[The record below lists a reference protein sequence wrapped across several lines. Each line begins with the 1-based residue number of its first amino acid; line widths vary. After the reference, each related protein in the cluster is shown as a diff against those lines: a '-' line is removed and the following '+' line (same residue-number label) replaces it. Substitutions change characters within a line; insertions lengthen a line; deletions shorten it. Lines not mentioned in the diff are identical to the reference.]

1 MSQSEEEE
9 FRKMAEI
16 ADAINDILENN
27 KLDDTPNEDDPANA
41 APDESVTSDIINE
54 QSADT
59 PISEQLAP
67 FTGADNNHGADLDE
81 SLEAALAAEIA
92 SDLAGDLA
100 GDLTGDLAGNAP
112 LTETETETDTS
123 FISGT
128 AFDAPPNL
136 DNMAALDDPNSEVM
150 TDPLSAPEIPDLKTE
165 EETDAPFDK
174 FLDNDMAFL
183 SLRMRDTLAE
193 LKSEHGDTLEATES
207 LIGKMALSVDGL
219 VEEMHSSLGTLEKK
233 ITSRKASINQEID
246 RIYQE
251 IATTRS
257 ELELL
262 VSKFQNDTA
271 ENHRTYND
279 IFSEERGRV
288 ERYREFLSF
297 MIRDKK

>member
-27 KLDDTPNEDDPANA
+27 KLDDGSDAPPKDISVSEDAENQDTNTQVLS
-41 APDESVTSDIINE
+41 EKVTSDN
-54 QSADT
+54 
-59 PISEQLAP
+59 P
-67 FTGADNNHGADLDE
+67 DE
-81 SLEAALAAEIA
+81 SLEAALADEIA
-92 SDLAGDLA
+92 MD
-100 GDLTGDLAGNAP
+100 TAGNAP
-112 LTETETETDTS
+112 TYESEDSQSDTPFTETDVP
-123 FISGT
+123 FISGA
-128 AFDAPPNL
+128 AFDAPPNQEFL
-136 DNMAALDDPNSEVM
+136 AVLESQNATDENDAESI
-150 TDPLSAPEIPDLKTE
+150 TDPLSAADNFKTTADE
-165 EETDAPFDK
+165 PFDK

-193 LKSEHGDTLEATES
+193 LKSEHGDTLEATEN

-219 VEEMHSSLGTLEKK
+219 VEEMHSSLGALEKK
-233 ITSRKASINQEID
+233 ITSRKATINQEID

-271 ENHRTYND
+271 ENHKTYND
-279 IFSEERGRV
+279 IFSEERSRV

>member
-27 KLDDTPNEDDPANA
+27 KLDDGSDVPPEDISVSEDTENQ
-41 APDESVTSDIINE
+41 DTNTHVLSEEVTSDN
-54 QSADT
+54 
-59 PISEQLAP
+59 
-67 FTGADNNHGADLDE
+67 LDE
-81 SLEAALAAEIA
+81 CLEAALAA
-92 SDLAGDLA
+92 D
-100 GDLTGDLAGNAP
+100 TAGNAP
-112 LTETETETDTS
+112 TYESEDTQSDTPLTETDVP
-123 FISGT
+123 FISGA
-128 AFDAPPNL
+128 AFDAPPNQNNL
-136 DNMAALDDPNSEVM
+136 AALDSQNATDENDTESM
-150 TDPLSAPEIPDLKTE
+150 TDPLSVADNL
-165 EETDAPFDK
+165 ETTADEPFDK

-193 LKSEHGDTLEATES
+193 LKSEHGDTLEATEN

-219 VEEMHSSLGTLEKK
+219 VEEMHSSLGALEKK
-233 ITSRKASINQEID
+233 ITSRKATINQEID

-271 ENHRTYND
+271 ENHKTYND
-279 IFSEERGRV
+279 IFSEERSRV

>member
-16 ADAINDILENN
+16 ADAINDIIENN
-27 KLDDTPNEDDPANA
+27 KLDDGSDAPPENISVSEDTENQDTNTHVLSE
-41 APDESVTSDIINE
+41 DVTSDN
-54 QSADT
+54 
-59 PISEQLAP
+59 
-67 FTGADNNHGADLDE
+67 LDE
-81 SLEAALAAEIA
+81 YLEAALAA
-92 SDLAGDLA
+92 D
-100 GDLTGDLAGNAP
+100 TAGNAP
-112 LTETETETDTS
+112 TYESEDTQSDTPLTETDVP
-123 FISGT
+123 FISGA
-128 AFDAPPNL
+128 AFDAPPNQNNL
-136 DNMAALDDPNSEVM
+136 AALDSQNVTDENNSESV
-150 TDPLSAPEIPDLKTE
+150 TDPLSAADNF
-165 EETDAPFDK
+165 ETTADEPFDK

-193 LKSEHGDTLEATES
+193 LKSEHGDTLEATEN

-219 VEEMHSSLGTLEKK
+219 VEEMHSSLGALEKK
-233 ITSRKASINQEID
+233 ITSRKATINQEID

-271 ENHRTYND
+271 ENHKTYND
-279 IFSEERGRV
+279 IFSEERSRV
-288 ERYREFLSF
+288 ERYRAFLSF

>member
-27 KLDDTPNEDDPANA
+27 KLDDEREISLEETTVAVDANDSDTETHTLSEGTPTDNH
-41 APDESVTSDIINE
+41 DE
-54 QSADT
+54 
-59 PISEQLAP
+59 
-67 FTGADNNHGADLDE
+67 GLDE
-81 SLEAALAAEIA
+81 GLEAALAAEIA
-92 SDLAGDLA
+92 ADLAGDVPANLP
-100 GDLTGDLAGNAP
+100 GGSQSDTP
-112 LTETETETDTS
+112 LTEAEIP
-123 FISGT
+123 FISGA

-136 DNMAALDDPNSEVM
+136 DNMAALDDQNADNPSEAEVM
-150 TDPLSAPEIPDLKTE
+150 TDPLSVEDNPDLSSEMKVDE
-165 EETDAPFDK
+165 PFDK

-271 ENHRTYND
+271 ENHKTYND
-279 IFSEERGRV
+279 IFSEERSRV

>member
-1 MSQSEEEE
+1 
-9 FRKMAEI
+9 MAEI

-27 KLDDTPNEDDPANA
+27 KLDDERDTPLE
-41 APDESVTSDIINE
+41 VTSADVDANKND
-54 QSADT
+54 ADT
-59 PISEQLAP
+59 QVHSEETP
-67 FTGADNNHGADLDE
+67 PDNLDE
-81 SLEAALAAEIA
+81 GLEAALAAEIA
-92 SDLAGDLA
+92 ADLAGDMP
-100 GDLTGDLAGNAP
+100 GGSQSDTP
-112 LTETETETDTS
+112 LTEAEIP
-123 FISGT
+123 FISGA

-136 DNMAALDDPNSEVM
+136 DNMAALDDQNADNLSEAEVM
-150 TDPLSAPEIPDLKTE
+150 TDPLSAEDNPDLSSEMTADE
-165 EETDAPFDK
+165 PFDK

-193 LKSEHGDTLEATES
+193 LKSEHGDTLEATEN
-207 LIGKMALSVDGL
+207 LIGKMALSLDGL
-219 VEEMHSSLGTLEKK
+219 VEEMHSSLGSLEKK

-262 VSKFQNDTA
+262 VSKFQNDTS
-271 ENHRTYND
+271 ENHKTYND

>member
-27 KLDDTPNEDDPANA
+27 KLDDERDTLLEG
-41 APDESVTSDIINE
+41 T
-54 QSADT
+54 SADVDANENDADTQVHSEET
-59 PISEQLAP
+59 PP
-67 FTGADNNHGADLDE
+67 DNLDE
-81 SLEAALAAEIA
+81 GLEAALAAEIA
-92 SDLAGDLA
+92 ADLAGDIP
-100 GDLTGDLAGNAP
+100 GGSQSDTP
-112 LTETETETDTS
+112 LTEAEIP
-123 FISGT
+123 FISGA

-136 DNMAALDDPNSEVM
+136 NNMAALDDQNADNLSEAEVM
-150 TDPLSAPEIPDLKTE
+150 SDPLSVEDNPDISSDITADE
-165 EETDAPFDK
+165 PFDK

-219 VEEMHSSLGTLEKK
+219 VEEMHSSLGSLEKK

-271 ENHRTYND
+271 ENHKTYND

>member
-27 KLDDTPNEDDPANA
+27 KLDDGSDAPPEDISVSEDTENQ
-41 APDESVTSDIINE
+41 DTNTHILSEEVTSD
-54 QSADT
+54 
-59 PISEQLAP
+59 
-67 FTGADNNHGADLDE
+67 NHDD
-81 SLEAALAAEIA
+81 SLEAALAPEIA
-92 SDLAGDLA
+92 A
-100 GDLTGDLAGNAP
+100 DLAGNAP
-112 LTETETETDTS
+112 TYESGDTLSDTPLTETDVP
-123 FISGT
+123 FISGA

-136 DNMAALDDPNSEVM
+136 DNLAALDSQNATDENDAESM
-150 TDPLSAPEIPDLKTE
+150 TDPLSAADNPEMA
-165 EETDAPFDK
+165 TDEPFDK

-193 LKSEHGDTLEATES
+193 LKSEHGDTLEATEN

-219 VEEMHSSLGTLEKK
+219 VEEMHSSLGALEKK
-233 ITSRKASINQEID
+233 ITSRKATINQEID

-271 ENHRTYND
+271 ENHKTYND
-279 IFSEERGRV
+279 IFSEERSRV

>member
-27 KLDDTPNEDDPANA
+27 KLDDERNTPPEVTPANVDA
-41 APDESVTSDIINE
+41 NE
-54 QSADT
+54 NDADT
-59 PISEQLAP
+59 QVHSEETP
-67 FTGADNNHGADLDE
+67 PDSLDE
-81 SLEAALAAEIA
+81 GLEAALAAEIA
-92 SDLAGDLA
+92 ADLAGDMP
-100 GDLTGDLAGNAP
+100 GGSQSDTP
-112 LTETETETDTS
+112 LTEAEIP
-123 FISGT
+123 FISGA

-136 DNMAALDDPNSEVM
+136 DNMAALDDQNADNLSDAEIM
-150 TDPLSAPEIPDLKTE
+150 TDPLSVADNPDLSSEMTE
-165 EETDAPFDK
+165 DEPFDK

-193 LKSEHGDTLEATES
+193 LKSEHGDTLEATEN

-219 VEEMHSSLGTLEKK
+219 VEEMHSSLGALEKK

-271 ENHRTYND
+271 ENHKTYND
-279 IFSEERGRV
+279 IFSEERSRV

>member
-27 KLDDTPNEDDPANA
+27 KLDDGSDAPPEDISVSQVKENQ
-41 APDESVTSDIINE
+41 ETNTHVLSEEVTSDN
-54 QSADT
+54 
-59 PISEQLAP
+59 
-67 FTGADNNHGADLDE
+67 LDE
-81 SLEAALAAEIA
+81 GMEAALPAEIA
-92 SDLAGDLA
+92 A
-100 GDLTGDLAGNAP
+100 DLAGNTSTYESGVTQSDTP
-112 LTETETETDTS
+112 LTETDVP
-123 FISGT
+123 FISGA
-128 AFDAPPNL
+128 AFDSPPNL
-136 DNMAALDDPNSEVM
+136 DKQAALDPQNVTDENDEESM
-150 TDPLSAPEIPDLKTE
+150 TDPLSSKDNLEITADE
-165 EETDAPFDK
+165 HFDK
-174 FLDNDMAFL
+174 FPDNDMAFL

-193 LKSEHGDTLEATES
+193 LKSEHGDTLEATEN
-207 LIGKMALSVDGL
+207 LIGKMALSLDGL
-219 VEEMHSSLGTLEKK
+219 VEEMHSSLGALEKK
-233 ITSRKASINQEID
+233 ITSRKATIYQEID

-271 ENHRTYND
+271 ENHKTYND
-279 IFSEERGRV
+279 IFSEERSRV

>member
-27 KLDDTPNEDDPANA
+27 KLDDERDTPLE
-41 APDESVTSDIINE
+41 ET
-54 QSADT
+54 SADVDANENDADT
-59 PISEQLAP
+59 QVHSEE
-67 FTGADNNHGADLDE
+67 TITNNLDE
-81 SLEAALAAEIA
+81 GLEAALAAEIA
-92 SDLAGDLA
+92 ADLAGDIP
-100 GDLTGDLAGNAP
+100 GGSQSDTP
-112 LTETETETDTS
+112 LTEAEIP
-123 FISGT
+123 FISGA

-136 DNMAALDDPNSEVM
+136 DNMAALDDQNADNLSGAEVM
-150 TDPLSAPEIPDLKTE
+150 SDPLSVEDNPDISSDMTADE
-165 EETDAPFDK
+165 PFDK

-207 LIGKMALSVDGL
+207 LIGKMALSLDGL
-219 VEEMHSSLGTLEKK
+219 VEEMHSSLGSLEKK

-271 ENHRTYND
+271 ENHKTYND

>member
-27 KLDDTPNEDDPANA
+27 KLDDVSDTPSEGISASVDTENQDTDIQVLS
-41 APDESVTSDIINE
+41 DEITSDN
-54 QSADT
+54 
-59 PISEQLAP
+59 
-67 FTGADNNHGADLDE
+67 LDE
-81 SLEAALAAEIA
+81 GLEAALAAEIA
-92 SDLAGDLA
+92 ADLAGDVPA
-100 GDLTGDLAGNAP
+100 AYESGGSQSDTP
-112 LTETETETDTS
+112 LTDTEIP
-123 FISGT
+123 FISGA

-136 DNMAALDDPNSEVM
+136 DNLAATDHQNADDQSDVEGM
-150 TDPLSAPEIPDLKTE
+150 TDPLSTSDNPEMSE
-165 EETDAPFDK
+165 NEPFDK

-193 LKSEHGDTLEATES
+193 LKSEHGDTLEATEN

-262 VSKFQNDTA
+262 VSQFQNDTA
-271 ENHRTYND
+271 ENHKTYND
-279 IFSEERGRV
+279 IFSEERSRV

>member
-27 KLDDTPNEDDPANA
+27 KLDDERNIPPEVTPANVDA
-41 APDESVTSDIINE
+41 NE
-54 QSADT
+54 NDADT
-59 PISEQLAP
+59 QVHSEETP
-67 FTGADNNHGADLDE
+67 PDSLDE
-81 SLEAALAAEIA
+81 GLAAEIA
-92 SDLAGDLA
+92 ADLAGDMP
-100 GDLTGDLAGNAP
+100 GGSQSDTP
-112 LTETETETDTS
+112 LTETEIP
-123 FISGT
+123 FISGA

-136 DNMAALDDPNSEVM
+136 DNMAALDDQNADNLSDAEIM
-150 TDPLSAPEIPDLKTE
+150 TDPLSVADNPDLSSEMTE
-165 EETDAPFDK
+165 NEPFDK

-193 LKSEHGDTLEATES
+193 LKSEHGDTLEATEN

-219 VEEMHSSLGTLEKK
+219 VEEMHSSLGALEKK

-271 ENHRTYND
+271 ENHKTYND
-279 IFSEERGRV
+279 IFSEERSRV

-297 MIRDKK
+297 MIRDKN

>member
-27 KLDDTPNEDDPANA
+27 KLDDGSDAPPENISVSEDTENQDTNTHVLS
-41 APDESVTSDIINE
+41 EEVTSDN
-54 QSADT
+54 
-59 PISEQLAP
+59 
-67 FTGADNNHGADLDE
+67 LDE
-81 SLEAALAAEIA
+81 CLEAALAA
-92 SDLAGDLA
+92 D
-100 GDLTGDLAGNAP
+100 TAGNAP
-112 LTETETETDTS
+112 TYESEDTQSDTPLTETDVP
-123 FISGT
+123 FISGA
-128 AFDAPPNL
+128 AFDAPPNQNNL
-136 DNMAALDDPNSEVM
+136 AALDSQNATDENDAESM
-150 TDPLSAPEIPDLKTE
+150 TDPLSVADNPETTADE
-165 EETDAPFDK
+165 PFDK

-193 LKSEHGDTLEATES
+193 LKSEHGDTLEATEN

-219 VEEMHSSLGTLEKK
+219 VEEMHSSLGALEKK
-233 ITSRKASINQEID
+233 ITSRKATINQEID

-271 ENHRTYND
+271 ENHKTYND
-279 IFSEERGRV
+279 IFSEERSRV

>member
-27 KLDDTPNEDDPANA
+27 KLDDERDTLLEG
-41 APDESVTSDIINE
+41 T
-54 QSADT
+54 SADVDANENDADTQVHSEET
-59 PISEQLAP
+59 PP
-67 FTGADNNHGADLDE
+67 DNLDE
-81 SLEAALAAEIA
+81 GLEAALAAEIA
-92 SDLAGDLA
+92 ADLAGDIP
-100 GDLTGDLAGNAP
+100 GGSQSDTP
-112 LTETETETDTS
+112 LTEAEIP
-123 FISGT
+123 FISGA

-136 DNMAALDDPNSEVM
+136 NNMAALDDQNADNLSEAEVM
-150 TDPLSAPEIPDLKTE
+150 SDPLSVEDNPDISSDITADE
-165 EETDAPFDK
+165 PFDK
-174 FLDNDMAFL
+174 FLDNDMAHL

-219 VEEMHSSLGTLEKK
+219 VEEMHSSLGSLEKK

-271 ENHRTYND
+271 ENHKTYND

>member
-1 MSQSEEEE
+1 
-9 FRKMAEI
+9 MAEI

-27 KLDDTPNEDDPANA
+27 KLDDERDTSLE
-41 APDESVTSDIINE
+41 VTSADVDADKNN
-54 QSADT
+54 ADT
-59 PISEQLAP
+59 QVHSEETP
-67 FTGADNNHGADLDE
+67 PDNLDE
-81 SLEAALAAEIA
+81 GLEAALAAEIA
-92 SDLAGDLA
+92 ADLAGDIP
-100 GDLTGDLAGNAP
+100 GGSQSDTP
-112 LTETETETDTS
+112 LTEAEIP
-123 FISGT
+123 FISGA

-136 DNMAALDDPNSEVM
+136 DNMAALDDQNADNLREAEVM
-150 TDPLSAPEIPDLKTE
+150 TDPLSVEDNPDLSSEMTADE
-165 EETDAPFDK
+165 PFDK

-219 VEEMHSSLGTLEKK
+219 VEEMHSSLGSLEKK

-271 ENHRTYND
+271 ENHKTYND

>member
-27 KLDDTPNEDDPANA
+27 KLDDERDTPLE
-41 APDESVTSDIINE
+41 ET
-54 QSADT
+54 SADVDANENDADT
-59 PISEQLAP
+59 QVHSEE
-67 FTGADNNHGADLDE
+67 TITNNLDE
-81 SLEAALAAEIA
+81 GLEAALAAEIA
-92 SDLAGDLA
+92 ADLAGDIP
-100 GDLTGDLAGNAP
+100 GGSQSDTP
-112 LTETETETDTS
+112 LTEAEIP
-123 FISGT
+123 FISGA

-136 DNMAALDDPNSEVM
+136 DNMAALDDQNADNLSGAEVM
-150 TDPLSAPEIPDLKTE
+150 SDPLSVEDNPDISSDMTADE
-165 EETDAPFDK
+165 PFDK

-193 LKSEHGDTLEATES
+193 LKSEHGETLEATES
-207 LIGKMALSVDGL
+207 LIGKMALSLDGL
-219 VEEMHSSLGTLEKK
+219 VEEMHSSLGSLEKK

-271 ENHRTYND
+271 ENHKTYND

>member
-27 KLDDTPNEDDPANA
+27 KLDDGSD
-41 APDESVTSDIINE
+41 APPEGISVSKDTENQDTNTHVLSEEVTSDN
-54 QSADT
+54 
-59 PISEQLAP
+59 
-67 FTGADNNHGADLDE
+67 LDE
-81 SLEAALAAEIA
+81 GLEATLSAEIA
-92 SDLAGDLA
+92 ADTS
-100 GDLTGDLAGNAP
+100 GNASIYESEDTQSDTP
-112 LTETETETDTS
+112 LTETDVP
-123 FISGT
+123 FISGAT
-128 AFDAPPNL
+128 FDAPPNQ
-136 DNMAALDDPNSEVM
+136 DNLAASDSHNTTDENDSESM
-150 TDPLSAPEIPDLKTE
+150 TDPLSAADNL
-165 EETDAPFDK
+165 ETTADKPFDK

-193 LKSEHGDTLEATES
+193 LKSEHGDTLEATEN
-207 LIGKMALSVDGL
+207 LIGKMALSLDGL
-219 VEEMHSSLGTLEKK
+219 VEEMHSSLGALEKK
-233 ITSRKASINQEID
+233 ITSRKATINQEID

-271 ENHRTYND
+271 ENHKTYND
-279 IFSEERGRV
+279 IFSEERSRV

-297 MIRDKK
+297 IIRDKK

>member
-27 KLDDTPNEDDPANA
+27 KLDDERDTPLEG
-41 APDESVTSDIINE
+41 T
-54 QSADT
+54 SADVDADENDADTQVHSEET
-59 PISEQLAP
+59 P
-67 FTGADNNHGADLDE
+67 TDNLDE
-81 SLEAALAAEIA
+81 GLEAALAAEIA
-92 SDLAGDLA
+92 ADLAGDIP
-100 GDLTGDLAGNAP
+100 GGSQSDTP
-112 LTETETETDTS
+112 LTEAEIP
-123 FISGT
+123 FISGA

-136 DNMAALDDPNSEVM
+136 DNMAALDDQNADNLSEAEVM
-150 TDPLSAPEIPDLKTE
+150 SDPLSVEDNPDISSDMTADE
-165 EETDAPFDK
+165 PFDK

-271 ENHRTYND
+271 ENHKTYND
-279 IFSEERGRV
+279 IFSEERSRV

>member
-27 KLDDTPNEDDPANA
+27 KLDDGSDATPEDISVSEDTENK
-41 APDESVTSDIINE
+41 DTNTHVLSEEVTSDN
-54 QSADT
+54 
-59 PISEQLAP
+59 
-67 FTGADNNHGADLDE
+67 LDE
-81 SLEAALAAEIA
+81 GMEAALAAEIA
-92 SDLAGDLA
+92 P
-100 GDLTGDLAGNAP
+100 DLAGNAP
-112 LTETETETDTS
+112 TYETGDTQSDTPLTETDVP
-123 FISGT
+123 FISGA

-136 DNMAALDDPNSEVM
+136 DNLAALDTKNANYENDAESM
-150 TDPLSAPEIPDLKTE
+150 TDSLS
-165 EETDAPFDK
+165 ETDNPEMATDEPFDK

-193 LKSEHGDTLEATES
+193 LKSQHGDTLEATEN

-233 ITSRKASINQEID
+233 ITSRKATINQEID
-246 RIYQE
+246 RIFQE
-251 IATTRS
+251 IAMTRS

-271 ENHRTYND
+271 ENHKTYND
-279 IFSEERGRV
+279 IFSEERSRV

>member
-27 KLDDTPNEDDPANA
+27 KLDDGSDAPPEDISVSEDTKNQ
-41 APDESVTSDIINE
+41 DTNTHVLSEEVTSDN
-54 QSADT
+54 
-59 PISEQLAP
+59 
-67 FTGADNNHGADLDE
+67 LDE
-81 SLEAALAAEIA
+81 GLEAAITAEIA
-92 SDLAGDLA
+92 A
-100 GDLTGDLAGNAP
+100 DLAGNANTYESGDTQSDTP
-112 LTETETETDTS
+112 LTETDVP
-123 FISGT
+123 FISG
-128 AFDAPPNL
+128 AVFDAPLNL
-136 DNMAALDDPNSEVM
+136 DNMATLDSQNATDENDAEIM
-150 TDPLSAPEIPDLKTE
+150 TDPLSAADNPEMA
-165 EETDAPFDK
+165 TDEPFDK

-193 LKSEHGDTLEATES
+193 LKSEHGDTLEATEN

-219 VEEMHSSLGTLEKK
+219 VEEMHSSLGALEKK
-233 ITSRKASINQEID
+233 ITSRKATINQEID

-251 IATTRS
+251 IAMTRS

-271 ENHRTYND
+271 ENHKTYND
-279 IFSEERGRV
+279 IFSEERSRV

>member
-27 KLDDTPNEDDPANA
+27 KLDDGSDAPPENISVSEDTENQDTNTHVLS
-41 APDESVTSDIINE
+41 EEVTSDN
-54 QSADT
+54 
-59 PISEQLAP
+59 
-67 FTGADNNHGADLDE
+67 LDE
-81 SLEAALAAEIA
+81 CLEAALAA
-92 SDLAGDLA
+92 D
-100 GDLTGDLAGNAP
+100 TAGNAP
-112 LTETETETDTS
+112 TYESEDTQSDTPLTETDVP
-123 FISGT
+123 FISGA
-128 AFDAPPNL
+128 AFDAPPNQNNL
-136 DNMAALDDPNSEVM
+136 AALDSQNATDENDAESM
-150 TDPLSAPEIPDLKTE
+150 TDPLSVADNL
-165 EETDAPFDK
+165 ETTADEPFDK

-193 LKSEHGDTLEATES
+193 LKSEHGDTLEATEN

-219 VEEMHSSLGTLEKK
+219 VEEMHSSLGALEKK
-233 ITSRKASINQEID
+233 ITSRKATINQEID

-271 ENHRTYND
+271 ENHKTYND
-279 IFSEERGRV
+279 IFSEERSRV
-288 ERYREFLSF
+288 ERYRAFLSF

>member
-27 KLDDTPNEDDPANA
+27 KLDDERNIPPEVTPANVDA
-41 APDESVTSDIINE
+41 NE
-54 QSADT
+54 NDADT
-59 PISEQLAP
+59 QVHSEETP
-67 FTGADNNHGADLDE
+67 PDSLDE

-92 SDLAGDLA
+92 ADLAGDMP
-100 GDLTGDLAGNAP
+100 GGSQSDTP
-112 LTETETETDTS
+112 LTETEIP
-123 FISGT
+123 FISGA

-136 DNMAALDDPNSEVM
+136 DNMAALDDQNADNLSDAEIM
-150 TDPLSAPEIPDLKTE
+150 TDPLSVADNPDLSSEMTE
-165 EETDAPFDK
+165 NEPFDK

-193 LKSEHGDTLEATES
+193 LKSEQGDTLEATEN

-219 VEEMHSSLGTLEKK
+219 VEEMHSSLGALEKK

-271 ENHRTYND
+271 ENHKTYND
-279 IFSEERGRV
+279 IFSEERSRV

-297 MIRDKK
+297 MIRDKN

>member
-16 ADAINDILENN
+16 ADAINDIIENN
-27 KLDDTPNEDDPANA
+27 KLDDGSDAPPEDISVSEDTENQ
-41 APDESVTSDIINE
+41 DTNTHVLSEDVTSDN
-54 QSADT
+54 
-59 PISEQLAP
+59 
-67 FTGADNNHGADLDE
+67 LDE
-81 SLEAALAAEIA
+81 YLEAALAA
-92 SDLAGDLA
+92 D
-100 GDLTGDLAGNAP
+100 TAGNAP
-112 LTETETETDTS
+112 TYESEDTQSDTPLTETDVP
-123 FISGT
+123 FISGA
-128 AFDAPPNL
+128 AFDAPPNQNNL
-136 DNMAALDDPNSEVM
+136 AALDSQNVTDENNSESV
-150 TDPLSAPEIPDLKTE
+150 TDPLSAADNF
-165 EETDAPFDK
+165 ETTADEPFDK

-193 LKSEHGDTLEATES
+193 LKSEHGDTLEATEN

-219 VEEMHSSLGTLEKK
+219 VEEMHSSLGALEKK
-233 ITSRKASINQEID
+233 ITSRKATINQEID

-271 ENHRTYND
+271 ENHKTYND
-279 IFSEERGRV
+279 IFSEERSRV

>member
-1 MSQSEEEE
+1 
-9 FRKMAEI
+9 MAEI

-27 KLDDTPNEDDPANA
+27 KLDDGSDAPPVDVSISEDTENQDTNTHVLS
-41 APDESVTSDIINE
+41 EEVTSD
-54 QSADT
+54 S
-59 PISEQLAP
+59 
-67 FTGADNNHGADLDE
+67 LDE
-81 SLEAALAAEIA
+81 GLEAALAAEIA
-92 SDLAGDLA
+92 A
-100 GDLTGDLAGNAP
+100 DLAGNAP
-112 LTETETETDTS
+112 TYESGDTLSDTPLTETDVP
-123 FISGT
+123 FISGA

-136 DNMAALDDPNSEVM
+136 DNLAALDSQNATDENDAEIM
-150 TDPLSAPEIPDLKTE
+150 TDPLSAADNPAMA
-165 EETDAPFDK
+165 TDEPFDK

-193 LKSEHGDTLEATES
+193 LKSEHGDTLEATEN

-219 VEEMHSSLGTLEKK
+219 VEEMHSSLATLEKK
-233 ITSRKASINQEID
+233 ITSRKATINQEID

-271 ENHRTYND
+271 ENHKTYNE
-279 IFSEERGRV
+279 IFSEERSRV

>member
-27 KLDDTPNEDDPANA
+27 KLDDGSDASPEDISVSEDTENQ
-41 APDESVTSDIINE
+41 DTNTHVLSEEVTSDN
-54 QSADT
+54 
-59 PISEQLAP
+59 
-67 FTGADNNHGADLDE
+67 LDE
-81 SLEAALAAEIA
+81 GLEATLSAEIA
-92 SDLAGDLA
+92 ADTS
-100 GDLTGDLAGNAP
+100 GNASIYESEDTQSDTP
-112 LTETETETDTS
+112 LTETDVP
-123 FISGT
+123 FISGA
-128 AFDAPPNL
+128 AFDTPPNQ
-136 DNMAALDDPNSEVM
+136 DNLAALDSHNTTDENDAESM
-150 TDPLSAPEIPDLKTE
+150 TDPLSAADNL
-165 EETDAPFDK
+165 ETTADEPFDK

-193 LKSEHGDTLEATES
+193 LKSEHGDTLEATEN
-207 LIGKMALSVDGL
+207 LIGKMALSLDGL
-219 VEEMHSSLGTLEKK
+219 VEEMHSSLGALEKK
-233 ITSRKASINQEID
+233 ITSRKATINQEID

-262 VSKFQNDTA
+262 VSKFQNNTA
-271 ENHRTYND
+271 ENHKTYND
-279 IFSEERGRV
+279 IFSEERSRV

>member
-27 KLDDTPNEDDPANA
+27 KLDDERDTSLE
-41 APDESVTSDIINE
+41 VTSADVDADKNN
-54 QSADT
+54 ADT
-59 PISEQLAP
+59 QVHSEETP
-67 FTGADNNHGADLDE
+67 PDNLDE
-81 SLEAALAAEIA
+81 GLEAALAAEIA
-92 SDLAGDLA
+92 ADLAGDIP
-100 GDLTGDLAGNAP
+100 GGSQSDTP
-112 LTETETETDTS
+112 LTEAEIP
-123 FISGT
+123 FISGA

-136 DNMAALDDPNSEVM
+136 DNMAALDDQNADNLSEAEVM
-150 TDPLSAPEIPDLKTE
+150 TDPLSVEDNPDLSSEMTADE
-165 EETDAPFDK
+165 PFDK

-219 VEEMHSSLGTLEKK
+219 VEEMHSSLGALEKK

-271 ENHRTYND
+271 ENHKTYND

>member
-27 KLDDTPNEDDPANA
+27 KLDDGSDATPEDISVSEDTENK
-41 APDESVTSDIINE
+41 DTNTHVLSEEVTSDN
-54 QSADT
+54 
-59 PISEQLAP
+59 
-67 FTGADNNHGADLDE
+67 LDE
-81 SLEAALAAEIA
+81 GMEAALAAEIA
-92 SDLAGDLA
+92 P
-100 GDLTGDLAGNAP
+100 DLAGNAP
-112 LTETETETDTS
+112 TYETGDTQSDTPLTETDVP
-123 FISGT
+123 FISGA

-136 DNMAALDDPNSEVM
+136 DNLAALDTKNANYENDAESM
-150 TDPLSAPEIPDLKTE
+150 TDSLS
-165 EETDAPFDK
+165 ETDNPEMATDEPFDK

-183 SLRMRDTLAE
+183 SLRMRDTMAE
-193 LKSEHGDTLEATES
+193 LKSQHGDTLEATEN

-233 ITSRKASINQEID
+233 ITSRKATINQEID
-246 RIYQE
+246 RIFQE
-251 IATTRS
+251 IAMTRS

-271 ENHRTYND
+271 ENHKTYND
-279 IFSEERGRV
+279 IFSEERSRV

>member
-27 KLDDTPNEDDPANA
+27 KLDDERDTLLEG
-41 APDESVTSDIINE
+41 T
-54 QSADT
+54 SADVDANENDADTQVHSEET
-59 PISEQLAP
+59 PP
-67 FTGADNNHGADLDE
+67 DNLDE
-81 SLEAALAAEIA
+81 GLEAALAAEIA
-92 SDLAGDLA
+92 ADLAGDIP
-100 GDLTGDLAGNAP
+100 GGSQSDTP
-112 LTETETETDTS
+112 LTEAEIP
-123 FISGT
+123 FISGA

-136 DNMAALDDPNSEVM
+136 NNMAALDDQNADNLSEAEVM
-150 TDPLSAPEIPDLKTE
+150 SDPLSVEDNPDISSDITADE
-165 EETDAPFDK
+165 PFDK
-174 FLDNDMAFL
+174 FLGNDMAYL

-219 VEEMHSSLGTLEKK
+219 VEEMHSSLGSLEKK

-271 ENHRTYND
+271 ENHKTYND

>member
-27 KLDDTPNEDDPANA
+27 KLDDEHNTPPEVTPANVDA
-41 APDESVTSDIINE
+41 NE
-54 QSADT
+54 NDADT
-59 PISEQLAP
+59 QVHSEETP
-67 FTGADNNHGADLDE
+67 PDSLDE
-81 SLEAALAAEIA
+81 GLEAALAAEIA
-92 SDLAGDLA
+92 ADLAGDMP
-100 GDLTGDLAGNAP
+100 GGSQSDTP
-112 LTETETETDTS
+112 LTEAEIP
-123 FISGT
+123 FISGA
-128 AFDAPPNL
+128 AFDAPPNQ
-136 DNMAALDDPNSEVM
+136 DNLAALDSQNATEENDAESM
-150 TDPLSAPEIPDLKTE
+150 TDPLSAADNSEMA
-165 EETDAPFDK
+165 TDEPFDK

-193 LKSEHGDTLEATES
+193 LKSEHGDTLEATEN

-219 VEEMHSSLGTLEKK
+219 VEEMHSSLGSLEKK
-233 ITSRKASINQEID
+233 ITSRKATINQEID

-271 ENHRTYND
+271 ENHKTYNG
-279 IFSEERGRV
+279 ICSEERSRV